1 MSTLCRTQLSLES
14 EQHQAL
20 AEIARREGRSISELV
35 REILREHLSERDQET
50 QQQQEMRALEGLA
63 QIRGRLRQQ
72 HGVYQ
77 GDLLDEVRT
86 EQKEDIERALGW

>member
-1 MSTLCRTQLSLES
+1 MGTLCRAQLFLES

-35 REILREHLSERDQET
+35 REILREHLSERGQEA

-63 QIRGRLRQQ
+63 QIRGWLRQQ

-77 GDLLDEVRT
+77 GDLLDKVKAER
-86 EQKEDIERALGW
+86 EEDIERALGW